1 MRSSRS
7 TSEVTP
13 HRETNDYISLLKVLF
28 ATMPLFKVLF
38 VTIYDSSFLL
48 AIEDLWI
55 FQFFRDFLKKPNH
68 RLISCVKALSIGN
81 NIISSAIWHK
91 YALINFSTKLHEPA
105 GQVGFVIFE
114 KIKCLSY
121 QIAREIILLLV
132 NNVHEKRPQKA
143 KKDEILKAYAL
154 FVICT
159 RDT

>member
-1 MRSSRS
+1 MGSSRS

-48 AIEDLWI
+48 AIENLWI
-55 FQFFRDFLKKPNH
+55 FQIFRDFLKKPNH

-114 KIKCLSY
+114 KFICAYHTKLQEKSY
-121 QIAREIILLLV
+121 YYLLIMYM
-132 NNVHEKRPQKA
+132 
-143 KKDEILKAYAL
+143 KKDHRKPRKTK
-154 FVICT
+154 F
-159 RDT
+159 